1 MKHLKP
7 SRSALRIA
15 TLYAL
20 AAGLWILLSHWSI
33 TILIP
38 DPDRRLL
45 VETFVQ
51 LFFLLVITLGLYFL
65 VRGELRTYAHTGH
78 ALHASEERLS
88 ESEEQQRSIL
98 DATLDGLIVSDL
110 DGRIV
115 KANPVACTMCGQ
127 SPEGIVGLQMTTLI
141 HPTYHQRF
149 KMLLESVEA
158 GEPLTMQ
165 AEALW
170 QDGTSFHVEIQ
181 GSQFSYAGQPHLL
194 AVIRDVTEHVRTE
207 QLLEQHVEKRTEE
220 LTTLLRVSQQ
230 MTSTL
235 DFDELLEQVL
245 TEMERVMK
253 CTAAGVLTLEDGQLR
268 AVCYRGP
275 ASQETVTRRRLSID
289 QWGELWT
296 TMAKGETLTV
306 GDIQADTPLA
316 QTYRQVARHFGGEL
330 SYVRTW
336 MGIPLIVGGHT
347 IGALSIEH
355 DQPHAYTSSQAA
367 MALAIANQ
375 AAIAI
380 KNARLYRQA
389 RLLAVMEERQRMARE
404 LHDSVSQALYSIA
417 LGTHTAL
424 ALLERENPVRAAKPL
439 EYVLSLTDAALAEM
453 RALIFELRP
462 DALEKEGLVAALSR
476 HAEAIATR
484 HHLAVETVFCEEPSG
499 PVDVKEALY
508 RIAVE
513 SMNNAVKH
521 AKATRISLRLQT
533 QDGITTLEV
542 HDDGAGFDP
551 RGEYPGHLGL
561 RSMRE
566 RADQVGA
573 ALEIES
579 TPGHGARVKVT
590 VCLPSGP

>member
-1 MKHLKP
+1 MKYLKP

-20 AAGLWILLSHWSI
+20 VAGLRILLSHWPI
-33 TILIP
+33 TTLVP
-38 DPDRRLL
+38 DPDQRLL
-45 VETFVQ
+45 VETFAQ
-51 LFFLLVITLGLYFL
+51 LGFLVVITLLLYFL
-65 VRGELRTYAHTGH
+65 VRGELRAHARAEN
-78 ALHASEERLS
+78 ALHASEEQLS
-88 ESEEQQRSIL
+88 ESEEQQRDIF
-98 DATLDGLIVSDL
+98 DATVDGLIISDL

-115 KANPVACTMCGQ
+115 KANPAACTMCGQ
-127 SPEGIVGLQMTTLI
+127 SPEGIVGLLLTSFI
-141 HPTYHQRF
+141 HPTYHKRF
-149 KMLLESVEA
+149 EILVESVEA
-158 GEPLTMQ
+158 GEPLVMQ
-165 AEALW
+165 AEAL
-170 QDGTSFHVEIQ
+170 QQNGTSFYVEIQ
-181 GSQFSYAGQPHLL
+181 GSSFSYDGQPHLL
-194 AVIRDVTEHVRTE
+194 AVVRDVTEHVRA
-207 QLLEQHVEKRTEE
+207 QHLLEQRVEERTEE

-235 DFDELLEQVL
+235 DFEELLERVL
-245 TEMERVMK
+245 TEMEK
-253 CTAAGVLTLEDGQLR
+253 IIKYAAASVLILEDGQLR
-268 AVCYRGP
+268 AVCYHGSV
-275 ASQETVTRRRLSID
+275 SQETVARRRLSID
-289 QWGELWT
+289 RWSELWA
-296 TMAKGETLTV
+296 TMAKGETLII

-316 QTYRQVARHFGGEL
+316 QTYRQVTRYLGGDL

-336 MGIPLIVGGHT
+336 MGIPLIVGGRT

-380 KNARLYRQA
+380 ENARLYRQA
-389 RLLAVMEERQRMARE
+389 KLLAVMEERQRLARE

-439 EYVLSLTDAALAEM
+439 EYVLSLADAALAEM

-462 DALEKEGLVAALSR
+462 DALEKEGLVTALSR
-476 HAEAIATR
+476 HAEVILAR
-484 HHLAVETVFCEEPSG
+484 HHLAVETMLCEEPSA
-499 PVDVKEALY
+499 PLDVKEALY

-521 AKATRISLRLQT
+521 AQATRISLRLQT
-533 QDGITTLEV
+533 QDGIITLEV
-542 HDDGAGFDP
+542 HDDGVGFDP
-551 RGEYPGHLGL
+551 QGGYPGHLGL

-566 RADQVGA
+566 RAAQIGA

-579 TPGHGARVKVT
+579 APGLGTQVKVRVYLSRGT
-590 VCLPSGP
+590 